1 MRNLEQMP
9 THWRDWAKELART
22 RSSGQREHLEAGDF
36 NDKVRLRFPDGSFAF
51 FEGAFCVVNEG
62 AHEIAIFTE
71 HCGYHIFPLEETEYS
86 QLRQV
91 ARWER
96 GQTG

>member
-51 FEGAFCVVNEG
+51 FEGLFA
-62 AHEIAIFTE
+62 
-71 HCGYHIFPLEETEYS
+71 
-86 QLRQV
+86 
-91 ARWER
+91 
-96 GQTG
+96 